1 MSRKKKRRPGGG
13 RGVPLATRS
22 ALVMGGASLLALL
35 LLSLLA
41 RKGTPPQLL
50 LLVSLAFG
58 AGVAGLA
65 WMEGTQVARL
75 FNELALAV
83 GKLARGDFGVRFR
96 GGRKIQESGRL
107 VRQLE
112 ELAGNLR
119 EGVVEE
125 ELAKIREKEA
135 RLLGRV
141 RRKMMPEA
149 FSEDPAWETGGL
161 FLPGKR
167 GGGDFLE
174 YLEVPGKLYLAA
186 GSAQGAGAAAGM
198 VMVLGKTLLREWL
211 ERGEEPPGVLE
222 KLNKRLKENLVEG
235 ACLTLTLL
243 EAEREGGG
251 EVRAWGLGLQA
262 PLYFF
267 GRGEIRRIGLE
278 GIALGLDEGRVFS
291 RALQPKA
298 VKLQRGQRLVLV
310 TPGIYSNLSPSGEE
324 YGEARLEDTL
334 ARHGPK
340 NTLVFVDMV
349 GGEMEDFLGGEAPDE
364 DVVLLSVRYGG

>member
-1 MSRKKKRRPGGG
+1 M
-13 RGVPLATRS
+13 PLAARL
-22 ALVMGGASLLALL
+22 ALFAGGASLLALL
-35 LLSLLA
+35 LISLLA
-41 RKGTPPQLL
+41 RRGTPPQLL
-50 LLVSLAFG
+50 LLLSLAFG
-58 AGVAGLA
+58 GGVAALA
-65 WMEGTQVARL
+65 WTEGSRVARL
-75 FNELALAV
+75 FNELALTV
-83 GKLARGDFGVRFR
+83 GKLARGDFNVRFR
-96 GGRKIQESGRL
+96 GGRKTLESGRL

-125 ELAKIREKEA
+125 ELARIREKEA

-141 RRKMMPEA
+141 RRKMMPQA
-149 FSEDPAWETGGL
+149 FSEDPVWETGGL

-174 YLEVPGKLYLAA
+174 YLEGENNLYLAV

-211 ERGEEPPGVLE
+211 LRGEEPPGVLE
-222 KLNKRLKENLVEG
+222 RLNAALKENLVEG

-243 EAEREGGG
+243 EARKDGGG
-251 EVRAWGLGLQA
+251 EVTAWGLGLQA

-267 GRGEIRRIGLE
+267 GRGELHRIGLE
-278 GIALGLDEGRVFS
+278 GIALGLDEGKVFS
-291 RALQPKA
+291 RVLQPKR
-298 VKLQRGQRLVLV
+298 VRLQRGQRLVLV
-310 TPGIYSNLSPSGEE
+310 TPGIYANLSPSGEE
-324 YGEARLEDTL
+324 YGEGRLEEAL

-340 NTLVFVDMV
+340 NTLVFVDMAGAEV
-349 GGEMEDFLGGEAPDE
+349 EDFLGGEEPDE

>member
-1 MSRKKKRRPGGG
+1 VSRGRKRKGRGG
-13 RGVPLATRS
+13 GVPLATRL
-22 ALVMGGASLLALL
+22 ALFLGGASFLALL
-35 LLSLLA
+35 LVSLMG
-41 RKGTPPQLL
+41 RKGSPPQLL
-50 LLVSLAFG
+50 LFASLLLG

-65 WMEGTQVARL
+65 WMEGAKVGRV
-75 FNELALAV
+75 FNEIALAV

-96 GGRKIQESGRL
+96 GGRGIQESGRL
-107 VRQLE
+107 IRQLE

-125 ELAKIREKEA
+125 ELARIREKEA

-141 RRKMMPEA
+141 RGKMMPDP
-149 FSEDPAWETGGL
+149 FLEDSAWEAGGL
-161 FLPGKR
+161 FLPGRR

-174 YLEVPGKLYLAA
+174 FLDRGDKLFLAA

-198 VMVLGKTLLREWL
+198 IMVLGKTLLREWL
-211 ERGEEPPGVLE
+211 ERGGEPPEVLE
-222 KLNKRLKENLVEG
+222 RLNKRLKENLVEG

-243 EAEREGGG
+243 EAEKGGGG
-251 EVRAWGLGLQA
+251 EVTAWGMGLQA

-267 GRGEIRRIGLE
+267 GRGELEPLGLE
-278 GIALGLDEGRVFS
+278 GIALGLDRGEIFS
-291 RALQPKA
+291 RALQPRR
-298 VKLQRGQRLVLV
+298 VNLQRGQRLVLV
-310 TPGIYSNLSPSGEE
+310 TPGIYANLSPSGEE
-324 YGEARLEDTL
+324 YGEERLEEVL

-349 GGEMEDFLGGEAPDE
+349 GGEVEDFLGGEAPDE

>member
-1 MSRKKKRRPGGG
+1 MTGRKKRRGGG
-13 RGVPLATRS
+13 TGIPLATRL
-22 ALVMGGASLLALL
+22 ALFLGGASLVSLL
-35 LLSLLA
+35 LISLLA
-41 RKGTPPQLL
+41 KKGTPPQLL
-50 LLVSLAFG
+50 LLLSLVLG
-58 AGVAGLA
+58 GSVAGLA

-96 GGRKIQESGRL
+96 GGRKVQESGRL

-125 ELAKIREKEA
+125 ELARIREKEA

-141 RRKMMPEA
+141 RRKMMPDL

-161 FLPGKR
+161 FIPGKR
-167 GGGDFLE
+167 GGGDFLDS
-174 YLEVPGKLYLAA
+174 LEVGDRLYLAA

-211 ERGEEPPGVLE
+211 IAGAKPPGVLE
-222 KLNKRLKENLVEG
+222 RLNGRLREDLVEG

-243 EAEREGGG
+243 EVDKGGGG
-251 EVRAWGLGLQA
+251 EVTAWGLGLQA

-267 GRGEIRRIGLE
+267 GRGELRRIGLE
-278 GIALGLDEGRVFS
+278 GIALGLDEGKVFS
-291 RALQPKA
+291 RVLQPKK
-298 VKLQRGQRLVLV
+298 VRLQGGQRLVLV
-310 TPGIYSNLSPSGEE
+310 TPGIYGNLSPSGEE
-324 YGEARLEDTL
+324 YGEERLEETL

-340 NTLVFVDMV
+340 NTMVFVDMV
-349 GGEMEDFLGGEAPDE
+349 ESEVEDFLGGEAPDE

>member
-1 MSRKKKRRPGGG
+1 MRERKKRRGGG
-13 RGVPLATRS
+13 GKGVPLAARL
-22 ALVMGGASLLALL
+22 ALFTGGASLLALL
-35 LLSLLA
+35 LISLLA

-50 LLVSLAFG
+50 LLLSLAFG
-58 AGVAGLA
+58 GAVAALA
-65 WMEGTQVARL
+65 WTEGNRVARL

-83 GKLARGDFGVRFR
+83 GKLARGDFNVRFR
-96 GGRKIQESGRL
+96 GGRKTQESGRL

-125 ELAKIREKEA
+125 ELARIREKEA

-141 RRKMMPEA
+141 RRKMMPQA

-174 YLEVPGKLYLAA
+174 YLEAGNKLYLAA

-211 ERGEEPPGVLE
+211 LRGEEPPGVLE
-222 KLNKRLKENLVEG
+222 NLNAALKENLVEG

-243 EAEREGGG
+243 EARKDGGG
-251 EVRAWGLGLQA
+251 EVTAWGLGLQA

-267 GRGEIRRIGLE
+267 GRGELHRIGLE
-278 GIALGLDEGRVFS
+278 GIALGLDEGKVFS
-291 RALQPKA
+291 RVLQPKR
-298 VKLQRGQRLVLV
+298 VRLQRGQRLVLV
-310 TPGIYSNLSPSGEE
+310 TPGIYANLSPSGEE
-324 YGEARLEDTL
+324 YGEGRLEEAL

-349 GGEMEDFLGGEAPDE
+349 GAEVEDFLGGEEPDE